1 MGNYAEGA
9 STLQEGSDP
18 KENAARLAALE
29 RFHTGLEKL
38 HLAEA
43 ELASIRADLARSGV
57 NVDISDSL
65 HW

>member
-1 MGNYAEGA
+1 MSGNAEGMD
-9 STLQEGSDP
+9 SLQEGSGRE
-18 KENAARLAALE
+18 ENQVRMAALE

-57 NVDISDSL
+57 NIAISDSL

>member
-1 MGNYAEGA
+1 MTNYAEGA
-9 STLQEGSDP
+9 NALQEGADQ
-18 KENAARLAALE
+18 KETETRLAALE

-57 NVDISDSL
+57 NVAINDSL